1 MDALLEQ
8 LRIADSSGVDF
19 LYDEYLFI
27 WEAVLLNKWTG
38 LSEEQEEKVVATVL
52 GIRGSII
59 EGAPVVMADLF
70 IVSHLVLLILK
81 FTIYDRRYEA
91 DGIRSQTGLTEAT
104 ELIICRWPNFFWL
117 IPALSRGPHLG
128 RGVAR
133 VWKCSAWMRRTF
145 VIIWQWVTL
154 KV

>member
-70 IVSHLVLLILK
+70 IVSHLV
-81 FTIYDRRYEA
+81 DRA
-91 DGIRSQTGLTEAT
+91 HNLSVTQFFLTHTCFE
-104 ELIICRWPNFFWL
+104 
-117 IPALSRGPHLG
+117 SRTSS
-128 RGVAR
+128 
-133 VWKCSAWMRRTF
+133 WSTS
-145 VIIWQWVTL
+145 
-154 KV
+154 